1 MARERVQVSITLPAE
16 LLERIDRLSQE
27 WFSDRS
33 NTIKRIYLEWEKLN
47 PPSLT
52 PVESPEMEQV
62 QC

>member
-1 MARERVQVSITLPAE
+1 MARERIQVSITLPAE

-47 PPSLT
+47 PPI
-52 PVESPEMEQV
+52 VESPEMESL
-62 QC
+62 QCQ